1 MSAGKKQEQAEKEVE
16 QEEEEEKEAVKRG
29 SVKACNEAYCDW
41 ILCKFIYVN

>member
-1 MSAGKKQEQAEKEVE
+1 MSAGKKQELEEKG
-16 QEEEEEKEAVKRG
+16 EEGEKKEAVKRG

>member
-1 MSAGKKQEQAEKEVE
+1 MSAGKKQEQEEK